1 MNGSVLKNQILPI
14 SLTLVVCA
22 VLIGLLWLE
31 ITLVNQALGTNIS
44 LSLRTVDV
52 IVGLT
57 IYLKTSIDFAIYIGN
72 LMKTNNSWKSRI
84 AIEVGTALGNAMGT
98 FVIILLWALF
108 KNIHWLSAL
117 MILVAALVLFKLA
130 EDGLEH
136 AQAESE
142 SAPSKKKAW
151 YARAAI
157 GIEKI
162 LKPVNTFLSPVLSRI
177 MPKMN
182 MKDAKEQPFFPLL
195 MTAILIPFI
204 LGLDDFAG
212 YLPLFDIVNIFG
224 FAIGVFLGH
233 MVLNIL
239 LYVSPQHTIKA
250 VKNPII
256 SLFGGVAF
264 IGLGLWGLVE
274 VVKIMMGTG

>member
-1 MNGSVLKNQILPI
+1 MNGSAFKNQFLPI
-14 SLTLVVCA
+14 SLTFIVCA
-22 VLIGLLWLE
+22 VLISLLWLE
-31 ITLVNQALGTNIS
+31 ITLINATLGTNIS

-72 LMKTNNSWKSRI
+72 LMKTNNNWKSRI
-84 AIEVGTALGNAMGT
+84 AIEVGTALGNALGT

-108 KNIHWLSAL
+108 KNIAWLSAL

-136 AQAESE
+136 AQEESE
-142 SAPSKKKAW
+142 NEHAKKAW
-151 YARAAI
+151 YSRAAT
-157 GIEKI
+157 GIDKV
-162 LKPVNTFLSPVLSRI
+162 LKPVNKFLSPVLSRI

-233 MVLNIL
+233 MILNVL

-256 SLFGGVAF
+256 SLLGGVAF
-264 IGLGLWGLVE
+264 IGLGIWGLVE
-274 VVKIMMGTG
+274 VVKILMGAH

>member
-1 MNGSVLKNQILPI
+1 MNTSVLKNQILPI
-14 SLTLVVCA
+14 ALTFAVCG
-22 VLIGLLWLE
+22 VLIGFLWLE

-44 LSLRTVDV
+44 LSLRAVDV

-136 AQAESE
+136 AHEETGNGQTR
-142 SAPSKKKAW
+142 KAW
-151 YARAAI
+151 YAHAAI
-157 GIEKI
+157 AIEKI
-162 LKPVNTFLSPVLSRI
+162 LKPINKFLSPVLSRI
-177 MPKMN
+177 MPSMS
-182 MKDAKEQPFFPLL
+182 MKNVKEQPFFPLL

-274 VVKIMMGTG
+274 VVKILMGAG